1 VLSSLTGQDSAGFIK
16 FSCVT
21 QREVENAGLHQI
33 QENEVIS
40 NITVIDV
47 GFSHGSK
54 LLDTKL

>member
-1 VLSSLTGQDSAGFIK
+1 
-16 FSCVT
+16 
-21 QREVENAGLHQI
+21 VENAGLHQI